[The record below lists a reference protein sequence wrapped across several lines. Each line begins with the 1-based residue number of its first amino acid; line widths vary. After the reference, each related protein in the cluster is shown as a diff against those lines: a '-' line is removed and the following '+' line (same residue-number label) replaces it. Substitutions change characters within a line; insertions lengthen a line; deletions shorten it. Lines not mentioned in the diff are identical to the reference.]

1 MILNRYRLKI
11 VGKDPKRLL
20 KSLNKK
26 KINLYQVNMGNNY
39 LIIDVSYEDYK
50 KIKDIKTVLYEVEVL
65 DVFGIKKVNELFHKY
80 QIFIG
85 CFLVG
90 IFLFLVLINTIF
102 EVEIIT
108 SDKDIKNL
116 LLEELAINGISKYK
130 FVKSYE
136 EVEKIKANI
145 LKKNRDKIE
154 WLEIE
159 RIGTKYTVKLELRKI
174 KDLDLD
180 DTPRDLIA
188 KKNGIIKELKVE
200 SGEILRK
207 VNDYVRKGDVIVS
220 GKITKDDEIKK
231 IVKAKGKIYAETW
244 YNIIVEEPIY
254 YKEEQKTGK
263 YNYVLEV
270 QFLDNYYRFF
280 DFSKFKTKKTT
291 SVFSLDNC
299 SLPISVGISKQEEMV
314 VVEELNTVSNAIFL
328 ASLKAKEKLLDT
340 LDEDAEILMQKSLK
354 ITEEDSKIIIEV
366 FFKVKENITDYIN
379 ISVGDINSS
388 EKTE

>member
-159 RIGTKYTVKLELRKI
+159 RIGTKYTVKLELRKM

-254 YKEEQKTGK
+254 YKEERKTGK

-280 DFSKFKTKKTT
+280 DFSKFNTKKTT

-299 SLPISVGISKQEEMV
+299 FLPISVGISKQEEMV

-354 ITEEDSKIIIEV
+354 ITEEDSKIIVEV

-379 ISVGDINSS
+379 ISAGDINSS